1 MAVRLMRVIAGRAK
15 GRRLKTPPGP
25 GVRPMTDRMR
35 EAVFSSLAAEI
46 PGARVLDLYAGTGS
60 LGLEALSRGAAGAV
74 FVERDRSVL
83 EILRS
88 NIDRV
93 GLGGRASGAEAGR
106 FLAGASARDSYDLV
120 FLDPPYRTPDDRV
133 GEELAAAGRLLSP
146 GGAAVV
152 HRRAGG
158 EALRAEGLTL
168 EDDRNY
174 GSARV
179 LRYRRR
185 TGR

>member
-1 MAVRLMRVIAGRAK
+1 MRVIAGRAK

-25 GVRPMTDRMR
+25 GVRPMTGRVR
-35 EAVFSSLAAEI
+35 EALFSSLAAEI
-46 PGARVLDLYAGTGS
+46 PGARVLDLYAGAGS

-106 FLAGASARDSYDLV
+106 FLAGAGPDSYDLV
-120 FLDPPYRTPDDRV
+120 FLDPPYRFPDERV
-133 GEELAAAGRLLSP
+133 EGELAAAGRVLSP
-146 GGAAVV
+146 GGAAVA

-158 EALRAEGLTL
+158 GALRAEGLTL
-168 EDDRNY
+168 EDDRRY
-174 GSARV
+174 GSARI
-179 LRYRRR
+179 LRFRR
-185 TGR
+185 

>member
-1 MAVRLMRVIAGRAK
+1 MRVIAGRAK
-15 GRRLKTPPGP
+15 GRRLKTPSGP
-25 GVRPMTDRMR
+25 GVRPMTDRVR
-35 EAVFSSLAAEI
+35 EALFSSLAEEV

-88 NIDRV
+88 NIQRV

-106 FLAGASARDSYDLV
+106 FLAGADPDSYDLV
-120 FLDPPYRTPDDRV
+120 FLDPPYRVPDERV
-133 GEELAAAGRLLSP
+133 EGELAAVGRVLSP
-146 GGAAVV
+146 GGAAVA

-158 EALRAEGLTL
+158 GVLRAEGLAL
-168 EDDRNY
+168 EDDRRY
-174 GSARV
+174 GSARIF
-179 LRYRRR
+179 RFRRC
-185 TGR
+185 